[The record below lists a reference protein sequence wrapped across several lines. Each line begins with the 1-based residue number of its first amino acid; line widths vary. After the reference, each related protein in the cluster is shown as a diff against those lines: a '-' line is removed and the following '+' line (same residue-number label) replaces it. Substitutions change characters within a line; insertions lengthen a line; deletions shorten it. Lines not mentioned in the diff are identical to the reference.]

1 MNTKLLLSLSAVVA
15 LAAVSATQPAHAE
28 GKHKERKAH
37 MEKRGPMLLSERV
50 AEKLDLTEAQQSQI
64 KQIFEQAKSETKAD
78 KESLKSLKKQWRTLS
93 KADVLDEQSLL
104 EVANQQA
111 NLKAKLQVKRLQT
124 EKAVHL
130 VLNEE
135 QQEMIAKWKNKK
147 KRKARHHRGKDRA

>member
-15 LAAVSATQPAHAE
+15 LVAVSATQPAHAE

-50 AEKLDLTEAQQSQI
+50 AEKLDLTEAQQNQI

-93 KADVLDEQSLL
+93 KADALDEQSLL

-111 NLKAKLQVKRLQT
+111 ALKAKLQVKRLQT
-124 EKAVHL
+124 EKAVQL

-135 QQEMIAKWKNKK
+135 QQEKIAKWKKK
-147 KRKARHHRGKDRA
+147 KQRKARHHGGKDRA

>member
-1 MNTKLLLSLSAVVA
+1 MNTKLLLSLSAAVA
-15 LAAVSATQPAHAE
+15 LLAVSATQPVHAE

-50 AEKLDLTEAQQSQI
+50 AEKLNLTEAQQNQI
-64 KQIFEQAKSETKAD
+64 KQIFEQAKSEAKAD

-93 KADVLDEQSLL
+93 KEDALDEQSLL
-104 EVANQQA
+104 DVANQQA
-111 NLKAKLQVKRLQT
+111 TLKAKLKVKRLQT
-124 EKAVHL
+124 NKAVQL